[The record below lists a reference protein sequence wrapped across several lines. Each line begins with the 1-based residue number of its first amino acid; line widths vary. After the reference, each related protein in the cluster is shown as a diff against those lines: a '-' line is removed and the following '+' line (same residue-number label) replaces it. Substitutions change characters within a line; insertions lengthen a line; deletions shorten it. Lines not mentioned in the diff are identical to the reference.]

1 MPQGT
6 AKIND
11 HKFRISPTRRR
22 FLPYAFRQN
31 RTRLTWPSN
40 PLLYL
45 VASPKK
51 MGKDGTV
58 SWLPVILHSSLYL
71 RKIS

>member
-40 PLLYL
+40 PLL
-45 VASPKK
+45 
-51 MGKDGTV
+51 
-58 SWLPVILHSSLYL
+58 SSCLT
-71 RKIS
+71 